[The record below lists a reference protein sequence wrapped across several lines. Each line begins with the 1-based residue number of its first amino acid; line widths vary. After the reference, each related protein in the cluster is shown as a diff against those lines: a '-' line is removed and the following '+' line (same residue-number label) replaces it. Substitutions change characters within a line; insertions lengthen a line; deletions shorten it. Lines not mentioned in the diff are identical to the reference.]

1 MDHRQEERIEMLQN
15 QTPSDQSEA
24 TTRNQRYQRSLS
36 FRNHGS
42 RRLKKKKAIDPSSLR
57 GSDANDTEEK
67 ALLDNLVD
75 AIKAGDKTHPG
86 HTRGL
91 IMSLDSSTLL
101 RLRFK
106 IDLRV
111 RKSEHPYLE
120 TGVYIPSELQT
131 VAMEVS
137 LLQLAVILEK
147 EDIVQLMLDK
157 GDPNSTLTCVHF
169 EGDGAKYRDL
179 DQMLHETTAF
189 HLAARFHTNS
199 LKLFI
204 DHAKARELSIEDLIK
219 GGHGRS
225 HLHSSALHHAACNSD
240 PESIRHVH
248 CRPITNMRNLKK

>member
-42 RRLKKKKAIDPSSLR
+42 RRLKKKKAIDPPSLR
-57 GSDANDTEEK
+57 GSDTNDTEERE
-67 ALLDNLVD
+67 LLNNLVD
-75 AIKAGDKTHPG
+75 AIKTGDKVQTQE
-86 HTRGL
+86 L
-91 IMSLDSSTLL
+91 IMSNESSTLL

-111 RKSEHPYLE
+111 RRSEHPYLE

-137 LLQLAVILEK
+137 LLQLAVVLEK
-147 EDIVQLMLDK
+147 EEIVQLMLDK

-219 GGHGRS
+219 VEHGRS
-225 HLHSSALHHAACNSD
+225 PLHSSALHHAACNSD
-240 PESIRHVH
+240 TESIRHVH
-248 CRPITNMRNLKK
+248 TVDLSQICGI